1 MPDIGAIYYGKN
13 GNENLEGNINVEGV
27 YVLSE
32 SFAYSGETYQNI
44 YEVQEIL
51 GDAVYEG
58 NAYITMPEAVA
69 IHVLNEKGNEFY
81 GDVKGIWN
89 ENLADVIEVEKYD
102 AEYTFYLYTYVKD
115 NLRYTFFAKDRTGVF
130 SMYSIEQE

>member
-1 MPDIGAIYYGKN
+1 
-13 GNENLEGNINVEGV
+13 
-27 YVLSE
+27 
-32 SFAYSGETYQNI
+32 
-44 YEVQEIL
+44 
-51 GDAVYEG
+51 
-58 NAYITMPEAVA
+58 MPEAVA